1 MITKCI
7 DVQKS
12 GVPFTA
18 KIETLPKHGL
28 HLSVLSLHAYI
39 LAFPKTL
46 VQKADTKVSTSGPT
60 AHLIVLIPGTDLP
73 INHAARC
80 QRLSC
85 IGNPQAFI
93 THHLATVPQ
102 VGLLLS
108 QQLRTGG
115 RQYLVSGLAE
125 SVLTGCYLP
134 AQSRIRVVYAPG
146 LMQHLAPKVEKP
158 NGMQPLQG

>member
-7 DVQKS
+7 DVQES
-12 GVPFTA
+12 RFSLTLVAEG
-18 KIETLPKHGL
+18 LPKHGL
-28 HLSVLSLHAYI
+28 YLSVLALHAYI
-39 LAFPKTL
+39 LALPKTL
-46 VQKADTKVSTSGPT
+46 VQKADAEMCATGPT

-125 SVLTGCYLP
+125 SVLAGCYLP